1 MEERSIAIDG
11 PSGAG
16 KSTLSKMA
24 AKHYGMIYV
33 DTGALYRCVG
43 LQALRKGAATKDEAG
58 IKGILTDIDIKMNI
72 DDGGT
77 QRMWLN
83 GEDVTDKIRSPEAS
97 MAASDVSA
105 LPCVREFLFS
115 TQREAA
121 QKNDVIMDGRDIGTV
136 VLPDARIK
144 VFLTASPD
152 NRAARRYKEL
162 IDRGESVL
170 YEDVH
175 RDLVERD
182 RRDMGR
188 QASPLKV
195 APDAILIDTTDLS
208 LEAGYKKVRDVIFSE
223 LQKTCSQESRDM

>member
-58 IKGILTDIDIKMNI
+58 IKSILTDIDIKMNI
-72 DDGGT
+72 DDDGT
-77 QRMWLN
+77 QRMWLD

-105 LPCVREFLFS
+105 LPCVRDFLFS

-121 QKNDVIMDGRDIGTV
+121 QRNDVIMDGRDIGTV
-136 VLPDARIK
+136 VLPDAGVK
-144 VFLTASPD
+144 VFLTADPEIRARRRFLELQAKGADVTFDEVLSD
-152 NRAARRYKEL
+152 MLLRDENDSQRAAAPLKAADDALILDTSGLDLHESFTELCEL
-162 IDRGESVL
+162 IEMR
-170 YEDVH
+170 
-175 RDLVERD
+175 
-182 RRDMGR
+182 
-188 QASPLKV
+188 LK
-195 APDAILIDTTDLS
+195 
-208 LEAGYKKVRDVIFSE
+208 R
-223 LQKTCSQESRDM
+223 